1 MSTITTHVVAVPI
14 PLGFCS
20 GWLGKT
26 STRVLLPFRSY
37 LAVADAVPFTVDPIA
52 RRFRFVAGRWE
63 AGECSACSACL
74 YCLPVFSVCL
84 SLLRGSIICK
94 LDENR
99 RKSGGENMEDNGD
112 IMDK

>member
-1 MSTITTHVVAVPI
+1 MSTITTHVVAVPV
-14 PLGFCS
+14 PLGFYSC
-20 GWLGKT
+20 WLGRT
-26 STRVLLPFRSY
+26 STKALLPFRSRP
-37 LAVADAVPFTVDPIA
+37 AAADAVPSTVDPIA
-52 RRFRFVAGRWE
+52 RRFRCVAGRWE
-63 AGECSACSACL
+63 AGECSACLACL